1 MIYIA
6 TTQPERDA
14 IFLALGTNHI
24 RKMDGAQRHVGS
36 FCASVSRDQL
46 APSAAYAVSNHPPN
60 WAPWDDWRTSQ
71 NGSEDIRQNRG
82 RRGSP
87 VLQPAASDC
96 TPDKLIAES
105 LVESAARC
113 RPGIANGQIRLA
125 NMDPFGRPLGS
136 VRRPHARTS
145 LRIGHRR
152 CASCLAVGLSR
163 FSPTDQSSRGNIRP
177 KNETRSA
184 TC

>member
-36 FCASVSRDQL
+36 FLCIRIARSVGALGGLCRLELPSQL
-46 APSAAYAVSNHPPN
+46 GAV
-60 WAPWDDWRTSQ
+60 
-71 NGSEDIRQNRG
+71 GSLANQSKWIRNIRQNRG

-96 TPDKLIAES
+96 TPDKLIAE
-105 LVESAARC
+105 
-113 RPGIANGQIRLA
+113 
-125 NMDPFGRPLGS
+125 
-136 VRRPHARTS
+136 
-145 LRIGHRR
+145 
-152 CASCLAVGLSR
+152 
-163 FSPTDQSSRGNIRP
+163 
-177 KNETRSA
+177 
-184 TC
+184 

>member
-60 WAPWDDWRTSQ
+60 WAPWDHWRT
-71 NGSEDIRQNRG
+71 
-82 RRGSP
+82 
-87 VLQPAASDC
+87 
-96 TPDKLIAES
+96 
-105 LVESAARC
+105 
-113 RPGIANGQIRLA
+113 
-125 NMDPFGRPLGS
+125 
-136 VRRPHARTS
+136 
-145 LRIGHRR
+145 
-152 CASCLAVGLSR
+152 
-163 FSPTDQSSRGNIRP
+163 
-177 KNETRSA
+177 
-184 TC
+184 